1 MNAKRT
7 KETATLGSGKV
18 YFDEFEG
25 ELPPFEELKEKIVN
39 KEHLLGWIKNGASLE
54 YVPTFTT
61 EKDDLGYV
69 VIENLTEEEAK
80 FKTGLFTWNG
90 ETFKQLTPTARVS
103 TEGKYRIVKI
113 GGVDNDDGKQY
124 VILFVHEDKKN
135 GNCYAV
141 IVGRNT
147 NGFTVTFQKDTAT
160 VIDAEFSCKP
170 QDGEGTLIQFIEE
183 TGTSADDITQ
193 QTAQSENG

>member
-1 MNAKRT
+1 MNTKRT

-18 YFDEFEG
+18 YFEEFEG
-25 ELPPFEELKEKIVN
+25 ELPSFEELKRKIVN

-90 ETFKQLTPTARVS
+90 ETFKQLTPTARIS
-103 TEGKYRIVKI
+103 TEGNYRIVKI

-124 VILFVHEDKKN
+124 VILFAHEDKKN
-135 GNCYAV
+135 GNCYVV

-160 VIDAEFSCKP
+160 VIDAEFNCKP
-170 QDGEGTLIQFIEE
+170 QDNEGTLIQFIEE
-183 TGTSADDITQ
+183 TGTEAEPITQ
-193 QTAQSENG
+193 PKNE